1 MPRPQTRSRT
11 VTRMA
16 GVVLAA
22 LCMTALLSC
31 GKSCTKAPSPV
42 SNANSNTNTNSVARP
57 IERPASSLGVMPSI
71 RVAILKD
78 AAQVRIAAG
87 ESGARIIAPTGTEL
101 RRIPARTSVALSA
114 TASGISLD
122 GSLNITDGAVRIE
135 SLNPGETLALD
146 DQDLAP
152 ELIVY
157 RPLRSTKMNVVAR
170 LNLEDYL
177 GGVLAGEVPYERWH
191 AEAMKTQ
198 AVTSRTFA
206 LYQLSKTAAAPY
218 DVESTIMSQV
228 FKPGARNHPAI
239 ASAVNSTRGLALT
252 NDGAVFCAYFHSTCG
267 SHTEPGHLVFPDAGM
282 VAPLRGVDCNYCAQS
297 PAYRWRATFSKSALE
312 QKLRV
317 SNPSLGTI
325 AKLEFLNAAGQP
337 LRQYERATLVKVHH
351 SGGVLS
357 LQGNQFRLLADPKSL
372 KSLSFESVTDRG
384 DAIDIAGA
392 GFGHGV
398 GLCQWG
404 SQGLAQVGYGY
415 AQILGKYF
423 PGAELTR
430 MY

>member
-1 MPRPQTRSRT
+1 MPRTQPRSRT

-16 GVVLAA
+16 GVVIAA

-31 GKSCTKAPSPV
+31 GKSCTKAPMPV
-42 SNANSNTNTNSVARP
+42 THTYTEPGARP
-57 IERPASSLGVMPSI
+57 VERSGTTTAITPGVMPTI

-78 AAQVRIAAG
+78 ATQIRIAAG

-101 RRIPARTSVALSA
+101 RRIPARTSVALTA
-114 TASGISLD
+114 TASGINLD
-122 GSLNITDGAVRIE
+122 GALNITDGAVRIE
-135 SLNPGETLALD
+135 SLSPGETLALD

-157 RPLRSTKMNVVAR
+157 RPLRSVKMTVVAR
-170 LNLEDYL
+170 MSLEDYL

-206 LYQLSKTAAAPY
+206 LYQVSKSTAAPY

-228 FKPGARNHPAI
+228 FKPAARNHPAI
-239 ASAVNSTRGLALT
+239 ASAVKSTRGLALT
-252 NDGAVFCAYFHSTCG
+252 NDGTVFCAYFHSTCG
-267 SHTEPGHLVFPDAGM
+267 SHTEPGALVFPDVGN
-282 VAPLRGVDCNYCAQS
+282 VPPLRGVDCNYCAQS
-297 PAYRWRATFSKSALE
+297 PSYRWRATFSKSALE

-317 SNPSLGTI
+317 SNPNLGTI
-325 AKLEFLNAAGQP
+325 SKLEFLNAVGQP
-337 LRQYERATLVKVHH
+337 LRQYERASLVKVHH

-357 LQGNQFRLLADPKSL
+357 LQGNQFRLLANPKEL
-372 KSLSFESVTDRG
+372 KSLSFESVTERG
-384 DAIDIAGA
+384 DALDIAGA
-392 GFGHGV
+392 GFGHGA

-404 SQGLAQVGYGY
+404 SQGLALTGYGY

>member
-1 MPRPQTRSRT
+1 MPRIQPRSRT
-11 VTRMA
+11 ATRIA

-31 GKSCTKAPSPV
+31 GKSCTKTPSPLTNT
-42 SNANSNTNTNSVARP
+42 STNTPANSRP
-57 IERPASSLGVMPSI
+57 IERPVASSGAMPLI

-78 AAQVRIAAG
+78 AAQVRVAAG

-101 RRIPARTSVALSA
+101 RRIPARTSVALTA
-114 TASGISLD
+114 TAGGINLD
-122 GSLNITDGAVRIE
+122 GALNVTDGALRIE
-135 SLNPGETLALD
+135 SLNPGESLALD

-152 ELIVY
+152 ELILY
-157 RPLRSTKMNVVAR
+157 RPLRSVKMTVVAR

-191 AEAMKTQ
+191 AEAMKAQ
-198 AVTSRTFA
+198 AITSRTFA
-206 LYQLSKTAAAPY
+206 LYQLSKSATAPY

-239 ASAVNSTRGLALT
+239 ASAVNGTRGMALT

-267 SHTEPGHLVFPDAGM
+267 SHTEPGQLVFPDASN
-282 VAPLRGVDCNYCAQS
+282 VAALRGVDCNHCSQS

-317 SNPSLGTI
+317 ANPTLGTI
-325 AKLEFLNAAGQP
+325 AKVEFLNATGQP

-351 SGGVLS
+351 SGGILS

-372 KSLSFESVTDRG
+372 KSLSFESVTERG
-384 DAIDIAGA
+384 DAIDIIGA

-404 SQGLAQVGYGY
+404 SQGLALSGYPY
-415 AQILGKYF
+415 MQILGKYF